1 MLKRLL
7 QVIFFG
13 LVLSPGVQAQGFG
26 QNKIQYEYQ
35 NWQYIQSKHYDIY
48 FYDGG
53 LPAAEFAAAVAESA
67 YVHISEVVG
76 FKMQARTV
84 IILYNSHNDFEE
96 TNLSSQIQDESVGG
110 FTEFFKNRVTL
121 PYDGSAEGFRHVIH
135 HELTHALQLQFYYGT
150 GPGSIIT
157 GITGFMLPPWFAE
170 GSAEYFSRRWD
181 SESDNFIRDAVLAN
195 YLPPIPNLYGFL
207 AYKGGQAFL
216 YWVERKYGIGKIAQ
230 LNQVLKRR
238 KNIEETFKSVFGMTQ
253 LEMTEVW
260 HDDMKEEYWPEIAA
274 RQKPGDY
281 AEAITD
287 HQKNINFVNNSP
299 ALSPDG
305 SRLAYLSDNNGAFY
319 IHVLSTIDGEKA
331 RKLIGGQKENTLE
344 EFKWLRPGISWS
356 PDGSEIVFA
365 AKAGQNDALYIV
377 DATSGKKRKRLV
389 QPQLNGMWSPAW
401 SPDGSRIAFM
411 GTRKGQSDIYLWY
424 LEKDSVTNLTNDRYS
439 DLEPTWSP
447 NGSKIA
453 FTSDRSTFQKG
464 ASDGALL
471 VESLDNT
478 DIFLMASDGSG
489 LRQITADLFTDK
501 SPVFYHSSDT
511 LLFVSDR
518 NGIDN
523 IYFHAL
529 SSGEER
535 PLTNLISGANQ
546 LTCSIK
552 NQRLAFTSFHKGG
565 YDIYLSKT
573 PFTINDTLKSL
584 RPTAFRKRSG
594 INFRD
599 FPDGGLQEADSTKL
613 SKENR
618 PYRKFVFDD
627 DFKKGT
633 FSEKNNL
640 LAENTELPSDKRL
653 SLNGKFIKRAYTPK
667 FSLDYVGGYGGYDPF
682 WGVQGYTQF
691 IVSDLMGSHRIGVG
705 LNIIRDLA
713 NSDLVIGW
721 SYLPRRWDIGTQVF
735 HFSNYFNTGQGIERL
750 EHMGGQMNFQYPFNR
765 FRRFEINLGYTYLRE
780 KNLVYNLPVKN
791 TKAVPLTV
799 SLVSDN
805 TDFRFYGPYSGTRY
819 RLSLFGSPD
828 VATDVLSFYTGLLDW
843 RHYLPITRESNLAL
857 RLSAGYSSG
866 RNPYQFILGGLDNW
880 LNYKFARGLDRISIT
895 DFYFSQLTTPLRG
908 YGYYEQVGTR
918 FFLVNAEFRFPL
930 VDYLIMRFP
939 LPLWIT
945 NIRGAAFTDIG
956 SAWNEHFRG
965 TELSSTGGRRLKDIA
980 MSFGW
985 GFRVNLGVFLL
996 RMDAAW
1002 RSDLLKTSKPDYLFS
1017 IGTDF

>member
-1 MLKRLL
+1 M
-7 QVIFFG
+7 
-13 LVLSPGVQAQGFG
+13 
-26 QNKIQYEYQ
+26 
-35 NWQYIQSKHYDIY
+35 
-48 FYDGG
+48 
-53 LPAAEFAAAVAESA
+53 
-67 YVHISEVVG
+67 
-76 FKMQARTV
+76 
-84 IILYNSHNDFEE
+84 
-96 TNLSSQIQDESVGG
+96 
-110 FTEFFKNRVTL
+110 
-121 PYDGSAEGFRHVIH
+121 
-135 HELTHALQLQFYYGT
+135 
-150 GPGSIIT
+150 
-157 GITGFMLPPWFAE
+157 
-170 GSAEYFSRRWD
+170 
-181 SESDNFIRDAVLAN
+181 
-195 YLPPIPNLYGFL
+195 
-207 AYKGGQAFL
+207 

-230 LNQVLKRR
+230 FNRILKRR
-238 KNIEETFKSVFGMTQ
+238 KNIEETFKAVFGMTQ
-253 LEMTEVW
+253 LELTKVW
-260 HDDMKEEYWPEIAA
+260 HDDLKAEYWPEIAA
-274 RQKPGDY
+274 RQKPAVN
-281 AEAITD
+281 AEASTD
-287 HQKNINFVNNSP
+287 HQKDTNFGNNSP

-319 IHVLSTIDGEKA
+319 IHLLSTIDGKKA

-356 PDGSEIVFA
+356 PDGREIVFA

-377 DATSGKKRKRLV
+377 DDNSGQKRKKLV
-389 QPQLNGMWSPAW
+389 QPHLNGMWSPAW
-401 SPDGSRIAFM
+401 SPDGTRIAFM
-411 GTRKGQSDIYLWY
+411 GTSDGQSDIYLWN
-424 LEKDSVTNLTNDRYS
+424 LPENSVANLTNDRYS

-447 NGSKIA
+447 DGSQIA
-453 FTSDRSTFQKG
+453 FTSDRSVFLHNSQPEK
-464 ASDGALL
+464 LL

-478 DIFLMASDGSG
+478 DIYLMDSDGTD
-489 LRQITADLFTDK
+489 LRQITNNLFTDK

-529 SSGEER
+529 ADGEER

-546 LTCSIK
+546 LTCSMV
-552 NQRLAFTSFHKGG
+552 NQRLAVTSFYNGG

-573 PFTINDTLKSL
+573 PFTANDTLKML
-584 RPTAFRKRSG
+584 APTAFRQRSG
-594 INFRD
+594 LRFRD
-599 FPDGGLQEADSTKL
+599 FPAADLQAADSTAL

-618 PYRKFVFDD
+618 PYRSFVFDD
-627 DFKKGT
+627 DFKKAS

-640 LAENTELPSDKRL
+640 LATEAISPDEDRITGD
-653 SLNGKFIKRAYTPK
+653 GKFRKKAYIPK

-713 NSDLVIGW
+713 NSDIMLSW
-721 SYLPRRWDIGTQVF
+721 AYLPRRWDVGAQAF
-735 HFSNYFNTGQGIERL
+735 HFSNYFSTGQGIERL
-750 EHMGGQMNFQYPFNR
+750 QHMGGQMNLQYPFNR
-765 FRRFEINLGYTYLRE
+765 FSRFEMNLGYTYLRE
-780 KNLVYNLPVKN
+780 QNLVYNLPIKN
-791 TKAVPLTV
+791 TKAVPLTAA
-799 SLVSDN
+799 LVSDN

-819 RLSLFGSPD
+819 RLAFLGSPD
-828 VATDVLSFYTGLLDW
+828 IATDILSFYTGLLDW

-857 RLSAGYSSG
+857 RLSAGYSGG

-880 LNYKFARGLDRISIT
+880 LNYRFKRDLNRINIT
-895 DFYFSQLTTPLRG
+895 DYYFSQLTTPLRG
-908 YGYYEQVGTR
+908 FGYYEQVGTR
-918 FFLVNAEFRFPL
+918 FFLINAEFRFPL

-956 SAWNEHFRG
+956 SAWNDHFRG
-965 TELSSTGGRRLKDIA
+965 SELSSQGKRRLKDIA

-985 GFRVNLGVFLL
+985 GFRVNLGIFLL